1 MPTGIPLWPRP
12 GQPKYR
18 APENDRIWLGSFAD
32 EVEAAQAY
40 DRAAVQYF
48 REFARLN
55 LPEEWPQ
62 ERRQKIYNKYPLPP
76 AKGPPKKP
84 LAKTPSRKDRKRTT
98 PKTQCKTKK
107 ATTHA
112 EARSRS
118 EGKDKTK
125 SKAQGP
131 SHQS

>member
-18 APENDRIWLGSFAD
+18 PPEDDRIWPGYFPN
-32 EVEAAQAY
+32 EAQAARAY
-40 DRAAVQYF
+40 DRATVQHF
-48 REFARLN
+48 REFAQLN
-55 LPEEWPQ
+55 FPEEW
-62 ERRQKIYNKYPLPP
+62 PLPP
-76 AKGPPKKP
+76 AKAPPKKP
-84 LAKTPSRKDRKRTT
+84 LAKTPSRKGRKRTT

-125 SKAQGP
+125 SKARGP